1 MAAIPQRLADSK
13 DGAAAFLEL
22 AGRILSGDAQVFLVY
37 DAGQAL
43 QLRQHLG
50 STAAVV
56 DLDADGAHGLLD
68 IRELRERNPDLPVI
82 AVSSVLGVP

>member
-1 MAAIPQRLADSK
+1 
-13 DGAAAFLEL
+13 
-22 AGRILSGDAQVFLVY
+22 
-37 DAGQAL
+37 
-43 QLRQHLG
+43 
-50 STAAVV
+50 V